1 LSEPGTELEEGV
13 YYRREDYAGV
23 WRRLLIEGID
33 FSVAFL
39 VSFGLTIPLLVIL
52 APANDPEQAIA
63 DNLQWAVVIVWPPVW
78 FAYLVILKRTRFR
91 TLGYLIGR
99 ARIVNLQGKMPG
111 IGPLIIRLAF
121 ATIGPINVII
131 DLFWITGDDDRQALR
146 DKFAG
151 TYVIKKDAQPAG
163 RGTIAYR
170 SYSLYW
176 NFLFREV
183 RRKG

>member
-1 LSEPGTELEEGV
+1 MKPTVEAEEGV

-23 WRRLLIEGID
+23 IRRLLIEGID
-33 FSVAFL
+33 FSVASF
-39 VSFGLTIPLLVIL
+39 VSFALTVLLLDIL
-52 APANDPEQAIA
+52 AQGRNTEQQLA
-63 DNLQWAVVIVWPPVW
+63 DSLLWIIVIVWPTVW
-78 FAYLVILKRTRFR
+78 FVYLVILKRTRIR

-99 ARIVNLQGKMPG
+99 ARIVNLQGNRPG
-111 IGPLIIRLAF
+111 LGALTIRLAF

-151 TYVIKKDAQPAG
+151 TYVIDKDAQPAG
-163 RGTIAYR
+163 RGKIVYR
-170 SYSLYW
+170 TYSLLW

-183 RRKG
+183 QRPR